1 MHKIPPPLVGGF
13 LDEAADALRDEGWA
27 VYRQSDIDTYS
38 RYRAEITEQA
48 AHSVTP
54 TTNVKTKVNARTEF

>member
-1 MHKIPPPLVGGF
+1 M
-13 LDEAADALRDEGWA
+13 DEAADALRDEGWA